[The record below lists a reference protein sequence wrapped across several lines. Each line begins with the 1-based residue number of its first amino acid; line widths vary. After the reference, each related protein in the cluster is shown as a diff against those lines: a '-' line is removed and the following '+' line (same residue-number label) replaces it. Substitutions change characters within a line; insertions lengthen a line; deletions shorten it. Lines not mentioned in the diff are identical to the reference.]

1 MITFV
6 SELLSVLFASISTA
20 AQNLS
25 KLFTASYY
33 YKNIIR
39 FYCRIVF
46 PPCHPLTNN
55 LQVTLLTLHWVGVDL
70 AHVPSPVSF
79 SNFPDMK
86 IPYSM
91 IAVRHRYPMVL
102 GDHVTMNSQYGL
114 GVHSQPSNLKVKL
127 NYDKSFHQH
136 QYSQRYVWRINL
148 LYIV

>member
-1 MITFV
+1 MVEWSKKLLIQVLITFV
-6 SELLSVLFASISTA
+6 SELSSVLFASISTA

-39 FYCRIVF
+39 FYCWIVF
-46 PPCHPLTNN
+46 PPFILLTNH
-55 LQVTLLTLHWVGVDL
+55 LQVTLLTLHWVSVDL

-86 IPYSM
+86 IPNSM
-91 IAVRHRYPMVL
+91 VTVRYRDPMVL
-102 GDHVTMNSQYGL
+102 RDHVTMNSQYSL
-114 GVHSQPSNLKVKL
+114 SVHSQPSNLKVKL

-136 QYSQRYVWRINL
+136 QYS
-148 LYIV
+148 